1 MKSRNVT
8 FTENYSFV
16 AYKSSSKGRVFVSES
31 TQLILALCKI
41 LCTLSCAHASC
52 VGYMGHSSVSAAYI
66 QMHSWSILVQA
77 LAAGLVLHVLACSDK
92 ESCKLFSCVRSKI
105 LK

>member
-1 MKSRNVT
+1 M
-8 FTENYSFV
+8 
-16 AYKSSSKGRVFVSES
+16 SES

-41 LCTLSCAHASC
+41 LCTLSCAHAS
-52 VGYMGHSSVSAAYI
+52 YMGHSSVSAAYI

-77 LAAGLVLHVLACSDK
+77 LAAGLVLHVLARSDK
-92 ESCKLFSCVRSKI
+92 ESCNLFSCVRSKI